1 MNAKNGTGKEVKYP
15 KSELNLWKIDPG
27 NNSIYDIDKT
37 FERQYSMLVKGQPK
51 ENVELYRDYLKRA
64 KFEGIS
70 VVRRVNYIRALRVFK
85 EVIGR
90 KPLSE
95 ISKEDTDGFLDA
107 VSGNSPATMQMR
119 FYCLRK
125 FLQFI
130 GKGELVEG
138 VRPPNPSGVKVKA
151 SDLLSREDVQKMVD
165 VVGTTRGKAFVTML
179 YESGARIGE
188 LLNVQIRD
196 LEFDEHGVKVSLD
209 GKTGRRLVR
218 LVESASYLR
227 EWVDLVKKT
236 HPDAPYLWFGL
247 NDQEPA
253 KHPAVLKFVK
263 ELGKKANLG
272 KNVYPHL
279 FRHSRASELAQK
291 LREPQ
296 LRAFMGWTGASDMP
310 QVYIHLSAQDMDEAI
325 LGLYGNCSVK
335 SESESLDEMRKFY
348 EVWKAMKALD

>member
-1 MNAKNGTGKEVKYP
+1 VRSKDGNMETKNGTRNGVKYP

-27 NNSIYDIDKT
+27 NNRIYDIDKT

-70 VVRRVNYIRALRVFK
+70 VVRRVNYIRAMRVFK
-85 EVIGR
+85 EVIGT
-90 KPLSE
+90 KPLSK
-95 ISKEDTDGFLDA
+95 ISKKDTDRFLDA
-107 VSGNSPATMQMR
+107 VSDNRPATVQMR

-130 GKGELVEG
+130 GKGALVEG
-138 VRPPNPSGVKVKA
+138 VKPPNPTGVKVKA
-151 SDLLSREDVQKMVD
+151 SDLLSREEVRKMAD
-165 VVGTTRGKAFVTML
+165 IVGTTRGKAFVMML

-188 LLNVQIRD
+188 LLNVKIKD

-209 GKTGRRLVR
+209 GKTGRRLIR
-218 LVESASYLR
+218 LVESADYLR
-227 EWVDLVKKT
+227 EWLDLVKKT
-236 HPDAPYLWFGL
+236 HPNTPYLWFGM

-263 ELGKKANLG
+263 ELGKKANIG

-279 FRHSRASELAQK
+279 FRHSRASELAQ
-291 LREPQ
+291 
-296 LRAFMGWTGASDMP
+296 FMGWTGASDMP

-325 LGLYGNCSVK
+325 LGLYKTRN
-335 SESESLDEMRKFY
+335 SERETDSELDEIRKFY
-348 EVWKAMKALD
+348 EMYKKMKALG